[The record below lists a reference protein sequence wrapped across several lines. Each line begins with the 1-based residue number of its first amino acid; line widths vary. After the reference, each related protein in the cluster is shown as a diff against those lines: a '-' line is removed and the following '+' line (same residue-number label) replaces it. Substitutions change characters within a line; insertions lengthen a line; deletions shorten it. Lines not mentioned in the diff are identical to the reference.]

1 MDHTRYKDV
10 EQKNKTFKHAKEKL
24 TLKEDIAKYKIIY
37 EGRLISNA
45 HSEISRKRD
54 HVFKQ
59 TKVGSKMQY
68 FSHKLT
74 YLFFDSRLVTQYFF
88 PDIKQVYACRQ

>member
-1 MDHTRYKDV
+1 MDHKRYKDV

-45 HSEISRKRD
+45 
-54 HVFKQ
+54 Q
-59 TKVGSKMQY
+59 
-68 FSHKLT
+68 
-74 YLFFDSRLVTQYFF
+74 
-88 PDIKQVYACRQ
+88 